1 MSTSTRTGT
10 GARTTTGRA
19 GEQGGGR
26 TGRIVSGLAVAL
38 GCVLF
43 LGGFVWGALVYRP
56 YTVPTGSMTPTVD
69 AGDKILAQRIDG
81 SQVRRGD
88 IVVFTDP
95 LWGDVPMVKRVV
107 AVGGDKVACCDKQG
121 RLTVDGKPVDEPYRL
136 DTEGPASP
144 ASFSATVPRDNLFM
158 MGDNRATS
166 EDSRF
171 RLGDAD
177 NGSVPRG
184 TVSARVDGVAWPP
197 GRVGMVDRTGAF
209 TALPGDGPSSPG
221 PLRTVGVAVA
231 AGVVLIFAGAAYGP
245 VADRARRRR
254 AAR

>member
-10 GARTTTGRA
+10 RTATGRA

-26 TGRIVSGLAVAL
+26 IGRITSGLAVAL

-43 LGGFVWGALVYRP
+43 LGGFVWGALLYRP

-81 SQVRRGD
+81 SEVRRGD

-144 ASFSATVPRDNLFM
+144 TPFSATVPRGNLFM

-166 EDSRF
+166 EDSRL

-184 TVSARVDGVAWPP
+184 TVSARVDGVAWPF
-197 GRVGMVDRTGAF
+197 GRAGMVERTGAF
-209 TALPGDGPSSPG
+209 AALPGEGPSDHG
-221 PLRTVGVAVA
+221 PLRTVGVAIA

-245 VADRARRRR
+245 VADRARRR
-254 AAR
+254 AARRS